1 MKSYSGNS
9 SESSITAMY
18 RDDPAVL
25 VPGPLLLDTSA
36 LEDCVV
42 DTSVFVFATTAVF
55 CVGAFIS
62 FMVVDRVGFLVIV
75 EEGSGLAEPFNA
87 DLLRLL
93 VVAVVIVEI
102 GVLLSGLSL
111 VSNAV
116 VALVGGIVECSKG
129 LLVRVAV
136 VVLREPVLV
145 EAVREPAAVRVVLIL
160 DCSVGFS
167 NDEPVT
173 NVLLLV
179 K

>member
-1 MKSYSGNS
+1 
-9 SESSITAMY
+9 
-18 RDDPAVL
+18 
-25 VPGPLLLDTSA
+25 
-36 LEDCVV
+36 
-42 DTSVFVFATTAVF
+42 
-55 CVGAFIS
+55 
-62 FMVVDRVGFLVIV
+62 MVVDRVGFLVIV

-93 VVAVVIVEI
+93 VVIVEI

-145 EAVREPAAVRVVLIL
+145 AAVREPVAAIREPAAVRVVLIL